1 MRKIRL
7 DVDHLEVESFVTAG
21 SLGSPGTVRANGV
34 MLGDGVLI
42 GDGFEVITNPQPIQT
57 PNCSAD
63 TMCDTCRYSC
73 IDSCTPQPTCDSCH
87 VTMCRANCG

>member
-7 DVDHLEVESFVTAG
+7 DIEELAVESFVTAA
-21 SLGSPGTVRANGV
+21 SLGTPGTVRANGV
-34 MLGDGVLI
+34 LLGDGVLI
-42 GDGFEVITNPQPIQT
+42 GDGFAITAPQPLT

-87 VTMCRANCG
+87 ITMCKANCA

>member
-7 DVDHLEVESFVTAG
+7 DVEQLAVESFVTAG
-21 SLGSPGTVRANGV
+21 AAGALGTVRGNGV
-34 MLGDGVLI
+34 IDDGEIV
-42 GDGFEVITNPQPIQT
+42 VITAPQPLT

-87 VTMCRANCG
+87 VTMCKANCA